1 MSSRNPALT
10 GTRRWW
16 PYLGVAG
23 LFWGLPGGVL
33 LVGYLILPDYV
44 SGQCEGIGFG
54 CTLTPKDG
62 TVLVAMLL
70 YPLVVGAGLLIMGVI
85 AMARAWRPPTR
96 ARPYGGAPPAKR
108 AEKRG
113 SRCE

>member
-23 LFWGLPGGVL
+23 LFWGLPGGLL
-33 LVGYLILPDYV
+33 LVGYLTLPDYIS
-44 SGQCEGIGFG
+44 SGCEGIGFG

-62 TVLVAMLL
+62 TVLVAMFL
-70 YPLVVGAGLLIMGVI
+70 YPPVVGAGLLIMGVI
-85 AMARAWRPPTR
+85 AMARAWRHR
-96 ARPYGGAPPAKR
+96 LVD
-108 AEKRG
+108 
-113 SRCE
+113 

>member
-10 GTRRWW
+10 GTRPWW

-23 LFWGLPGGVL
+23 LFWALPGGVL
-33 LVGYLILPDYV
+33 LVGYLTLPDYI
-44 SGQCEGIGFG
+44 SGGCEGIGFG

-62 TVLVAMLL
+62 TVLVAVLL

-85 AMARAWRPPTR
+85 AMAKAWRHR
-96 ARPYGGAPPAKR
+96 
-108 AEKRG
+108 
-113 SRCE
+113 SR